1 VFALGTAGFLFLPWK
16 HKAFNVLRFM
26 LLVYLIPTSFLY
38 VKWTRFMAPVFPI
51 MTLLSLLFLFRLLR
65 HRRIIMCAAAA
76 VLILPG
82 IAFLTVYLLPDT
94 RFQASDWI
102 FRNVPENSRIMSE
115 SANAVDVPLQVP
127 GSNVKPRNYQYASLF
142 LYDLDTDPNMQTSFE
157 EVLKTAD
164 YLIVPSRRI
173 FKNHNPAQYP
183 RLARYYE
190 DLFSG
195 KLGFEEVKVFA
206 NPYIGLMDEQ
216 AEETWSVFDH
226 PVIRIY
232 RRKGAK
238 PRFDSAGY
246 DETVFELE
254 GTKYRLFIADTPEK
268 QRMGL
273 MYVRSKKDLGGADGM
288 VFVFKDKS
296 IRTFWNMN
304 TVADLDL
311 YWLSDDEIAGKTELP
326 SIEKSG
332 TVITAT
338 SPPGV
343 NRVVELLK

>member
-1 VFALGTAGFLFLPWK
+1 
-16 HKAFNVLRFM
+16 
-26 LLVYLIPTSFLY
+26 
-38 VKWTRFMAPVFPI
+38 
-51 MTLLSLLFLFRLLR
+51 
-65 HRRIIMCAAAA
+65 
-76 VLILPG
+76 
-82 IAFLTVYLLPDT
+82 
-94 RFQASDWI
+94 
-102 FRNVPENSRIMSE
+102 
-115 SANAVDVPLQVP
+115 
-127 GSNVKPRNYQYASLF
+127 
-142 LYDLDTDPNMQTSFE
+142 
-157 EVLKTAD
+157 
-164 YLIVPSRRI
+164 
-173 FKNHNPAQYP
+173 
-183 RLARYYE
+183 
-190 DLFSG
+190 
-195 KLGFEEVKVFA
+195 
-206 NPYIGLMDEQ
+206 MDEQ

>member
-1 VFALGTAGFLFLPWK
+1 
-16 HKAFNVLRFM
+16 
-26 LLVYLIPTSFLY
+26 
-38 VKWTRFMAPVFPI
+38 
-51 MTLLSLLFLFRLLR
+51 
-65 HRRIIMCAAAA
+65 
-76 VLILPG
+76 
-82 IAFLTVYLLPDT
+82 
-94 RFQASDWI
+94 
-102 FRNVPENSRIMSE
+102 
-115 SANAVDVPLQVP
+115 
-127 GSNVKPRNYQYASLF
+127 
-142 LYDLDTDPNMQTSFE
+142 
-157 EVLKTAD
+157 
-164 YLIVPSRRI
+164 
-173 FKNHNPAQYP
+173 
-183 RLARYYE
+183 
-190 DLFSG
+190 LFSG

-311 YWLSDDEIAGKTELP
+311 YWLSDGRNSRQNRTPLDRKIGNRDHRHLASRRQPGGRTAQIRLLLECLDAGKRPYSRSAQAWRLRP
-326 SIEKSG
+326 LRYG
-332 TVITAT
+332 
-338 SPPGV
+338 
-343 NRVVELLK
+343 